1 MMEGL
6 EYADSIVSA
15 FVFLRGSGRGGL
27 SWFQIVLKGEKD
39 DGQENGQ
46 ENGKEF
52 DRTGMQMDFIT

>member
-39 DGQENGQ
+39 DGQENG
-46 ENGKEF
+46 KEF